1 MKLTRRQLRMIINES
16 INEQNFMDK
25 VKKKLKDKVKS
36 GADNLK
42 DKLGRQEQEQEE
54 SREEFVKRV
63 LSEYEYQ
70 LGASGKLLA
79 KKTAQGVKLDKTF
92 KIVGSLPGNFN
103 IYVRQP
109 NGSDFV
115 VLSWR
120 TRTDTLVGFGR
131 GLGKDP
137 DDVALIKEFIIKKF
151 IELGGKPA
159 ASVDQTADQDNPG
172 NQNEPSDL
180 VVGEL
185 QHPNDNF
192 RSKETDTDLRM
203 LNKGLNKVGIGVKRR
218 KYSDNIEEGLSRGS
232 LYRKRYH
239 GRY

>member
-25 VKKKLKDKVKS
+25 VKKKIKDKF
-36 GADNLK
+36 
-42 DKLGRQEQEQEE
+42 GRQEQEVEQEE
-54 SREEFVKRV
+54 SREEYAKRV

-79 KKTAQGVKLDKTF
+79 KKTAQGVKLDRTF
-92 KIVGSLPGNFN
+92 KIVKSLHGPMV
-103 IYVRQP
+103 YVRQP

-115 VLSWR
+115 ELDWS
-120 TRTDTLVGFGR
+120 TRLDTLVGFGR

-137 DDVALIKEFIIKKF
+137 ADVELIKKFIIKKF

-180 VVGEL
+180 VVGKLE
-185 QHPNDNF
+185 HPNDNF

-203 LNKGLNKVGIGVKRR
+203 VNKVLDKTGSKYRIKR
-218 KYSDNIEEGLSRGS
+218 DNMIKEGLSRGS